1 MICAHEINHKMKAK
15 FGTLKLGGSLI
26 CKTWYFYSVQ

>member
-15 FGTLKLGGSLI
+15 FGGL
-26 CKTWYFYSVQ
+26 